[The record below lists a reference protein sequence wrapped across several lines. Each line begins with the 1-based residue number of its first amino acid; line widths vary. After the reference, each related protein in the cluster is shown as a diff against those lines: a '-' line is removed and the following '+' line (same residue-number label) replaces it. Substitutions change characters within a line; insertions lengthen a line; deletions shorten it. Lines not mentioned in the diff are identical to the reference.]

1 MSPDII
7 HEQIVLAV
15 GNKPIMTIRGRAAG
29 VSIGLSNISER
40 VPNLLDDMR
49 MLWSFYC
56 VLCNSFNLVWLSFLR
71 HVQMPHLQQTLEGTA
86 STSYTSKLGSLS
98 FGFHLECVFTPH
110 TILGLVGL
118 ESVLRSSVCLCGS
131 CPIILSAEGIP
142 AVVLFECS
150 AVSS

>member
-1 MSPDII
+1 MSLDII

-15 GNKPIMTIRGRAAG
+15 GNKPLMTIRGRAAG
-29 VSIGLSNISER
+29 ASIGLSNISER

-71 HVQMPHLQQTLEGTA
+71 HVQTPHLQQTLEGTA

-98 FGFHLECVFTPH
+98 FWISFGVCVHSPYH
-110 TILGLVGL
+110 TRSGWLGEHVEEQCL
-118 ESVLRSSVCLCGS
+118 SVWELSHNSERRGNS
-131 CPIILSAEGIP
+131 CCSPFRMLS
-142 AVVLFECS
+142 
-150 AVSS
+150 